1 MTTGDV
7 KATAPVARPS
17 FTAMAGIGFAMLLPL
32 AASVIQAGLLIN
44 KLPVEEHLSIKE
56 SRDADTKAV
65 YTPPDGSLSEVIIQ
79 RPIRHEV
86 TLNRKLS
93 EASVSEA
100 LFRNAGTAPCSIT
113 VARPDSENNPELVM
127 VTMTPQGKG
136 TVQLALTEKPPDN
149 LKSLYD
155 HDVDVGST
163 EPTGKKRLSVAD
175 HVADEFRYH
184 KSWARP
190 KEEVA
195 YQVKFRRPVK
205 TADMNPGI
213 FRNALDDV
221 KTWNPEKP
229 AAKLSVVKI
238 KPDSEPFSDSFTVV
252 MKAEA
257 SEGKER
263 GYARL
268 EIVNDAVLRDSSGT
282 EIPRAGPIQAE
293 QELAISP
300 EEPGTVLAKL
310 ELVPP
315 VNVAAVGQKV
325 LAKLTFAS
333 SINPASINPCLFMNK
348 EASGP
353 DIAVKIDAS
362 DERTVDLSFVCD
374 KPGKVRL
381 GMKRMVIPGP
391 KGFPLEARIE
401 DTKPIDIIEGGLMVK
416 AFNPKKRIIE
426 GGGSVD
432 YRIEFNK
439 PVSTKQFNAQECV
452 SNDRPGKI
460 KVVNVNPAQ
469 EGKEL
474 VIRVTPEPDC
484 KVIYLKISKDSEL
497 QDPNGVKLKMNIDQV
512 DPLGVVVGATIIE
525 LVPPKNSGDFIMVG
539 EPFFVGIRNLPKD
552 VNLQNEMINGKIQIT
567 NKPKGERIPSNWITF
582 EFKADNWLAKVQ
594 PKIPGSYDFCWD
606 LIDPLRDQSGQ
617 QYVLGKDASGGKVT
631 VAEPFALEPT
641 KPSVTSIKMGDR
653 YGTTLK
659 GIPKQFEL
667 EKAFKNKDIWIMNKE
682 TNERIPVEWL
692 TYEWSEEYGY
702 WQVYINPTKAG
713 VCDLYWGSKSPWDI
727 NGKYYSFNNIPGG
740 KFEVTKPPM
749 DIEPTGPF
757 VLVVADTTFLRRNN
771 DCKKAISGMVQE
783 LGNQLK
789 DPIMLIDKNA
799 IYIWRKEN
807 LNQPE
812 NAKTLKFNE
821 FSFAY
826 NNLATNM
833 AKWKNKE
840 SKVVLVWPMDVE
852 PSEES
857 PINSQE
863 RITVV
868 FIGARDDIND
878 PKINKAVPANQRI
891 ECKTNFLSIARDVE
905 GALK

>member
-7 KATAPVARPS
+7 KATAPAARPS
-17 FTAMAGIGFAMLLPL
+17 FAAMAGIGFAMLLPL
-32 AASVIQAGLLIN
+32 AASVIQAGLLID
-44 KLPVEEHLSIKE
+44 KLPVEERLSIKE
-56 SRDADTKAV
+56 SRDADTKAA
-65 YTPPDGSLSEVIIQ
+65 YTPPDGSISEVIIQ

-113 VARPDSENNPELVM
+113 VARPDSDNNPELVM

-205 TADMNPGI
+205 TADMKPGI

-221 KTWNPEKP
+221 KNWNPEKP
-229 AAKLSVVKI
+229 AAEVSVVKI

-257 SEGKER
+257 PKGKER

-333 SINPASINPCLFMNK
+333 SINPAIIAPDQFINK
-348 EASGP
+348 DVSGP

-362 DERTVDLSFVCD
+362 DEKTVDLSFVCD

-401 DTKPIDIIEGGLMVK
+401 DAKPIDIIEGGLMVK

-426 GGGSVD
+426 EGGSVD
-432 YRIEFNK
+432 YQIEFNK
-439 PVSTKQFNAQECV
+439 PVSTKQFNAEECV

-469 EGKEL
+469 ESKEL
-474 VIRVTPEPDC
+474 VIRVTPQPGC
-484 KVIYLKISKDSEL
+484 KVIYLKISKDSQL

-512 DPLGVVVGATIIE
+512 DPLAVVVGQTTMLEVVPSSIETI
-525 LVPPKNSGDFIMVG
+525 LVNAAYRMQV
-539 EPFFVGIRNLPKD
+539 RNLPKE
-552 VNLQNEMINGKIQIT
+552 VNLTDEFKTGKIGII
-567 NKPKGERIPSNWITF
+567 NKATRKPIPNDWVNHERGPEEIEWTT
-582 EFKADNWLAKVQ
+582 EVR
-594 PKIPGSYDFCWD
+594 PKIAGHYEFIWETPNPIGPVDNKFIVMGRNNY
-606 LIDPLRDQSGQ
+606 
-617 QYVLGKDASGGKVT
+617 GGKVD
-631 VAEPFALEPT
+631 VANRWVDPPKVNTIPAGTEIEYRFPGIPENVNVKDDYDKGRIVIYDNITNRPIPRDWGRWVWYKNERRWVWICRPRETTCFRGTFPT
-641 KPSVTSIKMGDR
+641 DYYDR
-653 YGTTLK
+653 YGIQNGVFGQTIDVIKT
-659 GIPKQFEL
+659 PMY
-667 EKAFKNKDIWIMNKE
+667 A
-682 TNERIPVEWL
+682 P
-692 TYEWSEEYGY
+692 
-702 WQVYINPTKAG
+702 KAG
-713 VCDLYWGSKSPWDI
+713 K
-727 NGKYYSFNNIPGG
+727 
-740 KFEVTKPPM
+740 
-749 DIEPTGPF
+749 
-757 VLVVADTTFLRRNN
+757 VLVIADTGFLRRDNACN
-771 DCKKAISGMVQE
+771 KAVTDMVEQLRAGLINKVLIVDRSGIREWQPIPQPAAEPTPLQKDE
-783 LGNQLK
+783 LF
-789 DPIMLIDKNA
+789 I
-799 IYIWRKEN
+799 
-807 LNQPE
+807 
-812 NAKTLKFNE
+812 
-821 FSFAY
+821 AY
-826 NNLATNM
+826 NEVA
-833 AKWKNKE
+833 NKLK
-840 SKVVLVWPMDVE
+840 SWDNKAVNVVLVWCEDGE
-852 PSEES
+852 PNMQGALQ
-857 PINSQE
+857 INKQSGIFVAFAGRPNNLQGPE
-863 RITVV
+863 IQKKIPPPVRMEC
-868 FIGARDDIND
+868 ARDFEAMAPSIGG
-878 PKINKAVPANQRI
+878 ILGGVQR
-891 ECKTNFLSIARDVE
+891 
-905 GALK
+905 